1 MALLYHFPL
10 FSDKSLNLEQKQVWQ
25 IVIDHLLKETMM
37 QCPKCNSEMDQGF
50 VADYSGPAALVASW
64 HPGHPEKKLVGHTKA
79 PRAEGVPIGAY
90 CCQSCNFLEFYAA
103 PKFAAK

>member
-1 MALLYHFPL
+1 MATLDNFPI
-10 FSDKSLNLEQKQVWQ
+10 FSDESLNLEQEQVRQ
-25 IVIDHLLKETMM
+25 IVIDHLQRETIM
-37 QCPKCNSEMDQGF
+37 QCPKCHGEMEQGF
-50 VADYSGPAALVASW
+50 VADYSMAAALVASW

-90 CCQSCNFLEFYAA
+90 RCHSCEFLEFYAA